1 MTDHRSGAMTDDQRP
16 IRAINLSWLDRPA
29 LPVLRTLEATGNV
42 NSSKDW
48 SLGDFVRLVLPL
60 GNAPK
65 ACPAAFGFGS
75 SSSDNHAPT
84 SPTLILKKT
93 WGLEQKGIQYG
104 NLNSVNPTTPSI
116 HRPYT
121 FPSLERSFG
130 PSVRTRRM
138 PETTAFLPGVF
149 LH

>member
-1 MTDHRSGAMTDDQRP
+1 M
-16 IRAINLSWLDRPA
+16 
-29 LPVLRTLEATGNV
+29 LRTLEATGNV

-75 SSSDNHAPT
+75 SYSDNHAPT

-130 PSVRTRRM
+130 PSVRTRY
-138 PETTAFLPGVF
+138 FYLVF
-149 LH
+149 SYIESNRRVLLVRRPIRDHDASDGGFR